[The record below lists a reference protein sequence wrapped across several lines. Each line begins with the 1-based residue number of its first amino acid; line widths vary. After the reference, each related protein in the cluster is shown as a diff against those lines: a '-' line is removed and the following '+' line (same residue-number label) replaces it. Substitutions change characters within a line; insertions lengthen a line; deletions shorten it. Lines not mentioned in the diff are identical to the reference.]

1 MDDFMRPLN
10 ERGERNAPR
19 MAKRLKEKKI
29 VLDLL
34 LSSPAVRAIQT
45 THLFAKVLEVRPS
58 ILQTETA
65 LYHASS
71 ETLLSVIRQIKNSA
85 DTVILV
91 GHNPGLTDFANAL
104 LQEHIINIPTCGIV
118 ACALTIQRWEDTQ
131 FGTGKKLFYDYP
143 KNPASW

>member
-10 ERGERNAPR
+10 KRGEQNAPH
-19 MAKRLKEKKI
+19 MARRLKEKRI

-34 LSSPAVRAIQT
+34 LSSPAVRALRTAQ
-45 THLFAKVLEVRPS
+45 LFATVLEVHPS
-58 ILQTETA
+58 LLQTEAA

-71 ETLLSVIRQIKNSA
+71 ETILTIVRKFKNTTN
-85 DTVILV
+85 TVMLV

-118 ACALTIQRWEDTQ
+118 ACSLNIERWEEIRM
-131 FGTGKKLFYDYP
+131 GSGKKVFYDYP
-143 KNPASW
+143 KNPSS